1 MKTPA
6 RKPIS
11 PPQHFEKTP
20 TADSAGRQASL
31 TRLQFCFFLSG
42 AAGLIDQVLWTKA
55 LGLLFGY
62 SAYAVATVLAVFM
75 GGLALGSAL
84 FARWRP
90 AKLRGAALY
99 AWLEFAIAGSALLSL
114 PGIALVRHVYL
125 ATYPHAG
132 GSFLFL
138 MILRFLGAAVVLTV
152 PTILMGGTL
161 PVLLGG
167 VAREANEL
175 GIRAARFY
183 AMNTAGAVA
192 GTVAAGFFLIPWL
205 GLRLTLVAAAALNLI
220 AGLLSR
226 GIARR
231 LTTAETTAA
240 HKANAVCAQASTFYF
255 AAFALVGAT
264 AIAYELAWT
273 RLLATPLGSSTYAFS
288 LMLAT
293 FLLGIA
299 IGSAVFERWH
309 GRRRV
314 ATASL
319 FAKTQLA
326 IAAAVLFSLWVY
338 REIPEML
345 LFFLR
350 IFGERFSALLTAQIA
365 ACVLALLPATMLF
378 GFNFPLV
385 LALIAGSDGRN
396 VAGGEDFSESVG
408 HTAAV
413 NTAGAICASIA
424 GGFFLLPWLGGF
436 RLVALAACVNVTLGV
451 VLFLRANVRNWKA
464 ILVATALLVAIG
476 WSAGSSLFFSQ
487 ASAAYGV
494 VLYGNFH
501 NAALTAREMA
511 DTEDIA
517 FFKDG
522 INATIA
528 VARSENYVALK
539 TNGKVDASNLD
550 SSTQLLLGY
559 LGAVFHTGPRKVL
572 IIGFGGGMT
581 ASAVSRFPEVQR
593 IDCVEIEPAVVEA
606 APYLER
612 LNRGVLN
619 DPRLHLNFDDARNF
633 LQTSREQYDLII
645 SEPSTPW
652 IAGIPSLYTDEF
664 FAVVHAHLAPGGNF
678 VQWIQ
683 AYGLKLDD
691 FAMILGGLDRQFPDL
706 TLWHSSGRDFLV
718 LARTT
723 TEPLSFDHSRALW
736 NKDLLREDFATLH
749 LTRPESWTAYFR
761 LDRSEIHLLLNR
773 AFSNTDDRTLLEYSA
788 PKNLLNDSLTGEL
801 ELAIAAIEKS
811 PLPNNLS
818 ARDAKLAPIASAET
832 ALDDNKPNRAQRIM
846 SLLPESKADQSEQ
859 VVRARIEM
867 ANQQFSQAEHR
878 LKTVSGDNQY
888 DALYWL
894 AIAQR
899 RSGRLLD
906 AETTVL
912 ELLQRQPDHSL
923 ALECKVGLASERKNW
938 QQAAE
943 AQRNLAAIHPDSSS
957 EQCRLGDLQLRGGDK
972 VGARSSLLKGLQ
984 LDPYAFLCHRDLGE
998 LERAEGRITDAVR
1011 ELEWVVRYFPEGDP
1025 KTYVSL
1031 ALAYQKAGKNADAQ
1045 QALEMRKRVFASDPL
1060 LQKFSLKTN

>member
-1 MKTPA
+1 M
-6 RKPIS
+6 
-11 PPQHFEKTP
+11 
-20 TADSAGRQASL
+20 
-31 TRLQFCFFLSG
+31 
-42 AAGLIDQVLWTKA
+42 
-55 LGLLFGY
+55 
-62 SAYAVATVLAVFM
+62 
-75 GGLALGSAL
+75 
-84 FARWRP
+84 
-90 AKLRGAALY
+90 
-99 AWLEFAIAGSALLSL
+99 
-114 PGIALVRHVYL
+114 
-125 ATYPHAG
+125 
-132 GSFLFL
+132 
-138 MILRFLGAAVVLTV
+138 
-152 PTILMGGTL
+152 
-161 PVLLGG
+161 
-167 VAREANEL
+167 
-175 GIRAARFY
+175 
-183 AMNTAGAVA
+183 
-192 GTVAAGFFLIPWL
+192 
-205 GLRLTLVAAAALNLI
+205 

-231 LTTAETTAA
+231 LTTAEPRSA

-255 AAFALVGAT
+255 AGFALVGAT

-309 GRRRV
+309 GHRRV

-350 IFGERFSALLTAQIA
+350 TFGEKFSALLTAQVA
-365 ACVLALLPATMLF
+365 ACVLALLPATVLF

-385 LALIAGSDGRN
+385 LSLITGPDGRN
-396 VAGGEDFSESVG
+396 VAGGGDFSESVG
-408 HTAAV
+408 HAAAA

-464 ILVATALLVAIG
+464 IPVATALLVAIG
-476 WSAGSSLFFSQ
+476 WTAGSSLFFSQ

-550 SSTQLLLGY
+550 SGTQLLLGD
-559 LGAVFHTGPRKVL
+559 LGAVFHSGPRKVL

-645 SEPSTPW
+645 SEPSNPW
-652 IAGIPSLYTDEF
+652 IAGIASLYTDEF
-664 FAVVHAHLAPGGNF
+664 FAVVRAHLAPGGNF

-691 FAMILGGLDRQFPDL
+691 FAMILAGLDRQFPDL

-723 TEPLSFDHSRALW
+723 TEPLSFDRSRALW
-736 NKDLLREDFATLH
+736 NKDLLREDFETLH
-749 LTRPESWTAYFR
+749 LTRPESWPAYFR
-761 LDRSEIHLLLNR
+761 LDRSEIHLLLHR
-773 AFSNTDDRTLLEYSA
+773 ASSNTDDRTLLGVFGAQKPVE
-788 PKNLLNDSLTGEL
+788 
-801 ELAIAAIEKS
+801 
-811 PLPNNLS
+811 
-818 ARDAKLAPIASAET
+818 RF
-832 ALDDNKPNRAQRIM
+832 LD
-846 SLLPESKADQSEQ
+846 
-859 VVRARIEM
+859 
-867 ANQQFSQAEHR
+867 
-878 LKTVSGDNQY
+878 
-888 DALYWL
+888 
-894 AIAQR
+894 R
-899 RSGRLLD
+899 R
-906 AETTVL
+906 T
-912 ELLQRQPDHSL
+912 
-923 ALECKVGLASERKNW
+923 
-938 QQAAE
+938 
-943 AQRNLAAIHPDSSS
+943 
-957 EQCRLGDLQLRGGDK
+957 
-972 VGARSSLLKGLQ
+972 
-984 LDPYAFLCHRDLGE
+984 
-998 LERAEGRITDAVR
+998 
-1011 ELEWVVRYFPEGDP
+1011 
-1025 KTYVSL
+1025 
-1031 ALAYQKAGKNADAQ
+1031 
-1045 QALEMRKRVFASDPL
+1045 
-1060 LQKFSLKTN
+1060 